1 MKAEI
6 ICVGTEILMG
16 NIVNTNA
23 AYIAEGLAGLG
34 ISCYYQT
41 VVGDNDSRLSE
52 LFNESAKRADIV
64 ILSGGLGPTED
75 DLTKE
80 TVAKAMGHK
89 LVLDDKAWKQIQ
101 KFFEK
106 RNLKMTDNNKKQAY
120 VPEGAKV
127 LYNKNGTAPGIIAEG
142 ENVTTILLPGPPN
155 ELIPMWDAQVV
166 PYLKSVSGETFYTE
180 MVKIC
185 GSGESFVETDLKDLI
200 DAQKNPTIATYAK
213 TGEVHVRVTAR
224 ADSEKE
230 AHKLVKPVVKEIKK
244 RFGSKIFTTD
254 ESVTLEAAVMQLL
267 NENKLTLATAE
278 SLTGGMTTSR
288 LINVPGASDVIKM
301 GFITYSNKSKRKY
314 LGVKRSTL
322 DKYGAVSEQCAKEM
336 AKGCATAAK
345 SDAAISLTGIA
356 GPDGG
361 TEEKPVGLTYIGVSV
376 LGKVKVKKYLFSGE
390 REKVRESA
398 TAAALTLLRQCLL
411 ENLTERT
418 FSESKKTT

>member
-6 ICVGTEILMG
+6 ISVGTEILMG

-23 AYIAEGLAGLG
+23 AYISAGLAGLG
-34 ISCYYQT
+34 ISCYYQS
-41 VVGDNDSRLSE
+41 VVGDNDKRLVE
-52 LFNESAKRADIV
+52 VFNEAAKRADIV

-80 TVAKAMGHK
+80 TVARAMDK
-89 LVLDDKAWKQIQ
+89 ELVLDDKAWKQIQ

-106 RNLKMTDNNKKQAY
+106 RNLKLTDNNKKQAY
-120 VPEGAKV
+120 VPKGAKV
-127 LYNKNGTAPGIIAEG
+127 MYNKNGTAPGIIMESDT
-142 ENVTTILLPGPPN
+142 VTAILLPGPPG
-155 ELIPMWDAQVV
+155 ELIPMWDDQVT
-166 PYLKSVSGETFYTE
+166 PYLREKSGDVFFSET
-180 MVKIC
+180 VKIC

-200 DAQKNPTIATYAK
+200 DAQSNPTIATYAK

-224 ADSEKE
+224 AESEKD
-230 AHKLVKPVVKEIKK
+230 ARKLVKPIVKEIKK

-254 ESVTLEAAVMQLL
+254 DSVTLEASVMQLL
-267 NENKLTLATAE
+267 NENRLTLSTAE
-278 SLTGGMTTSR
+278 SLTGGMTTGR

-322 DKYGAVSEQCAKEM
+322 EKYGAVSEQCAKEM
-336 AKGCATAAK
+336 VKGCAAAAK
-345 SDAAISLTGIA
+345 SDVAISLTGIA

-361 TEEKPVGLTYIGVSV
+361 TDEKPVGLTYIGVSV
-376 LGKVKVKKYLFSGE
+376 LGSIKVKKFLFSGE
-390 REKVRESA
+390 REKIRESA
-398 TAAALTLLRQCLL
+398 VAAALTLLRQCLL

-418 FSESKKTT
+418 FADKQ

>member
-34 ISCYYQT
+34 ISCFYQS
-41 VVGDNDSRLSE
+41 VVGDNDSRLGE
-52 LFNESAKRADIV
+52 VFKEAAGRADVV

-80 TVAKAMGHK
+80 TVAKAMGQE

-106 RNLKMTDNNKKQAY
+106 RNLKLTDNNKKQAY
-120 VPEGAKV
+120 VPRGAKV
-127 LYNKNGTAPGIIAEG
+127 LYNKNGTAPGIIAIND
-142 ENVTTILLPGPPN
+142 NVTAILLPGPPG
-155 ELIPMWDAQVV
+155 ELIPMWDDQVA
-166 PYLKSVSGETFYTE
+166 PYLRSLSGESFYSE

-200 DAQKNPTIATYAK
+200 DAQDNPTIATYAK

-224 ADSEKE
+224 GASEKE

-254 ESVTLEAAVMQLL
+254 ENVTLEASVMQLL

-278 SLTGGMTTSR
+278 SLTGGMFTSR
-288 LINVPGASDVIKM
+288 LISVPGASEVIKF

-314 LGVKRSTL
+314 LGVKRSTI

-336 AKGCATAAK
+336 AKGCAAVTKA
-345 SDAAISLTGIA
+345 DAAVALTGIA

-361 TEEKPVGLTYIGVSV
+361 TDEKPVGLTYIGVSV
-376 LGKVKVKKYLFSGE
+376 LGKIKVKKYLFSGE
-390 REKVRESA
+390 REKIRESA
-398 TAAALTLLRQCLL
+398 AAAALTLLRQCLL
-411 ENLTERT
+411 ESLTERT
-418 FSESKKTT
+418 FSVK

>member
-23 AYIAEGLAGLG
+23 AYISGGLAGLG

-41 VVGDNDSRLSE
+41 VVGDNDGRLGE
-52 LFNESAKRADIV
+52 VFNEAAGRADIV

-80 TVAKAMGHK
+80 TVARAMGK
-89 LVLDDKAWKQIQ
+89 ELVLDDKAWKQIQ

-106 RNLKMTDNNKKQAY
+106 RNLKLTDNNKKQAY
-120 VPEGAKV
+120 VPKDSKV
-127 LYNKNGTAPGIIAEG
+127 LYNKNGTAPGIIIEG
-142 ENVTTILLPGPPN
+142 DKVTAILLPGPPG
-155 ELIPMWDAQVV
+155 ELIPMWDEQVT
-166 PYLKSVSGETFYTE
+166 PYLRERSGEAFFSE

-200 DAQKNPTIATYAK
+200 DAQDNPTIATYAK

-224 ADSEKE
+224 AESSKE

-254 ESVTLEAAVMQLL
+254 ENVTLEAAVMQLL
-267 NENKLTLATAE
+267 NENRLTLSTAE
-278 SLTGGMTTSR
+278 SLTGGLATGR

-301 GFITYSNKSKRKY
+301 GFITYSNKSKRKF

-322 DKYGAVSEQCAKEM
+322 EKYGAVSEQCAKEM
-336 AKGCATAAK
+336 VKGCAAVTK
-345 SDAAISLTGIA
+345 SDAAVSLTGIA

-361 TEEKPVGLTYIGVSV
+361 TDDKPVGLTYIGVYV
-376 LGKVKVKKYLFSGE
+376 LGTIKVKKYLFSGE
-390 REKVRESA
+390 REKIRESA
-398 TAAALTLLRQCLL
+398 VAASLTLLRQCLL

-418 FSESKKTT
+418 FAGKQ

>member
-23 AYIAEGLAGLG
+23 AYISAGLAGLG
-34 ISCYYQT
+34 ISCYYQS
-41 VVGDNDSRLSE
+41 VVGDNDGRLME
-52 LFNESAKRADIV
+52 MFNESAKRSDIV

-80 TVAKAMGHK
+80 TVSRALDKK
-89 LVLDDKAWKQIQ
+89 LVLDEKAWKQIQ

-106 RNLKMTDNNKKQAY
+106 RNLKLTDNNKKQAY
-120 VPEGAKV
+120 VPKGSKV
-127 LYNKNGTAPGIIAEG
+127 LYNKNGTAPGIIVEG
-142 ENVTTILLPGPPN
+142 DEVTAILLPGPPG
-155 ELIPMWDAQVV
+155 ELIPMWDDQVV
-166 PYLKSVSGETFYTE
+166 PYLRSISGDAFYSE

-200 DAQKNPTIATYAK
+200 DAQDNPTIATYAK
-213 TGEVHVRVTAR
+213 TGEVDIRVTAK
-224 ADSEKE
+224 AESEKE
-230 AHKLVKPVVKEIKK
+230 ARKLVKPVVKEIKK

-267 NENKLTLATAE
+267 NENHLTLAAAE
-278 SLTGGMTTSR
+278 SLTGGMLTAR
-288 LINVPGASDVIKM
+288 LINVPGASDIIKM

-322 DKYGAVSEQCAKEM
+322 DKFGAVSEQCAKEM
-336 AKGCATAAK
+336 VKGCAAAAK
-345 SDAAISLTGIA
+345 ADAAVSLTGIA
-356 GPDGG
+356 GPGGG
-361 TEEKPVGLTYIGVSV
+361 TDEKPVGLTYIGVFV
-376 LGKVKVKKYLFSGE
+376 HGNIKVKKYLFSGE
-390 REKVRESA
+390 REKIRESA
-398 TAAALTLLRQCLL
+398 TAAALTLLRQSLL

-418 FSESKKTT
+418 FSAKQ

>member
-23 AYIAEGLAGLG
+23 AYISAGLASLG

-41 VVGDNDSRLSE
+41 VVGDNDGRLE
-52 LFNESAKRADIV
+52 EVFKESANRADVV

-80 TVAKAMGHK
+80 TVARSMGMK
-89 LVLDDKAWKQIQ
+89 LVPDDKAWKQIQ

-106 RNLKMTDNNKKQAY
+106 RNLKLTDNNKKQAY
-120 VPEGAKV
+120 VPKGSKV
-127 LYNKNGTAPGIIAEG
+127 LYNKNGTAPGIIAESDK
-142 ENVTTILLPGPPN
+142 VTAILLPGPPG

-166 PYLKSVSGETFYTE
+166 PYLRSISGEAFYSET
-180 MVKIC
+180 VKIC

-200 DAQKNPTIATYAK
+200 DAQDNPTIATYAK
-213 TGEVHVRVTAR
+213 TGEVHVRVTAK

-254 ESVTLEAAVMQLL
+254 ESVTLEASVMQLL
-267 NENKLTLATAE
+267 NENRLTLATAE
-278 SLTGGMTTSR
+278 SLTGGMAISR
-288 LINVPGASDVIKM
+288 LINVPGASEVIKM
-301 GFITYSNKSKRKY
+301 GFVTYSNKSKRKY

-322 DKYGAVSEQCAKEM
+322 EKSGAVSEQCAREM
-336 AKGCATAAK
+336 VKGCAAAAK
-345 SDAAISLTGIA
+345 ADAAISLTGIA

-361 TEEKPVGLTYIGVSV
+361 TDEKPVGLTYIGVSV
-376 LGKVKVKKYLFSGE
+376 LGKIKVKKYLFSGE
-390 REKVRESA
+390 REKIRESA
-398 TAAALTLLRQCLL
+398 TASALTLLRQCLL

-418 FSESKKTT
+418 FAEK

>member
-23 AYIAEGLAGLG
+23 AYISAGLAGLG

-41 VVGDNDSRLSE
+41 VVGDNDGRLGE
-52 LFNESAKRADIV
+52 VFNEAAGRADIV

-80 TVAKAMGHK
+80 TVARAMGK
-89 LVLDDKAWKQIQ
+89 ELVLDDKAWKQIQ

-106 RNLKMTDNNKKQAY
+106 RNLKLTDNNKKQAY
-120 VPEGAKV
+120 VPKDSKV
-127 LYNKNGTAPGIIAEG
+127 LYNKNGTAPGIIIEG
-142 ENVTTILLPGPPN
+142 DKVTAILLPGPPG
-155 ELIPMWDAQVV
+155 ELIPMWDEQVT
-166 PYLKSVSGETFYTE
+166 PYLRERSGEAFFSE

-200 DAQKNPTIATYAK
+200 DAQDNPTIATYAK

-224 ADSEKE
+224 AESSKE

-254 ESVTLEAAVMQLL
+254 ENVTLEAAVMQLL
-267 NENKLTLATAE
+267 NENRLTLSTAE
-278 SLTGGMTTSR
+278 SLTGGLATGR

-301 GFITYSNKSKRKY
+301 GFITYSNKSKRKF

-322 DKYGAVSEQCAKEM
+322 EKYGAVSEQCAKEM
-336 AKGCATAAK
+336 VKGCAAVTK
-345 SDAAISLTGIA
+345 SDAAVSLTGIA

-361 TEEKPVGLTYIGVSV
+361 TDDKPVGLTYIGVYV
-376 LGKVKVKKYLFSGE
+376 LGTIKVKKYLFSGE
-390 REKVRESA
+390 REKIRESA
-398 TAAALTLLRQCLL
+398 VAASLTLLRQCLL

-418 FSESKKTT
+418 FAGKQ

>member
-23 AYIAEGLAGLG
+23 AYISAGLAGLG

-41 VVGDNDSRLSE
+41 VVGDNDGRLGE
-52 LFNESAKRADIV
+52 VFNEAAGRADIV

-80 TVAKAMGHK
+80 TVARAMGK
-89 LVLDDKAWKQIQ
+89 ELVLDDKAWKQIQ

-106 RNLKMTDNNKKQAY
+106 RNLKLTDNNKKQAY
-120 VPEGAKV
+120 VPKDSNV
-127 LYNKNGTAPGIIAEG
+127 LYNKNGTAPGIIIEG
-142 ENVTTILLPGPPN
+142 DKVTAILLPGPPG
-155 ELIPMWDAQVV
+155 ELIPMWDDQVT
-166 PYLKSVSGETFYTE
+166 PYLRERSGEAFFSET
-180 MVKIC
+180 VKIC

-200 DAQKNPTIATYAK
+200 DSQDNPTIATYAK

-224 ADSEKE
+224 AESGKE

-254 ESVTLEAAVMQLL
+254 ENVTLEAAVMQLL
-267 NENKLTLATAE
+267 NENRLTLSTAE
-278 SLTGGMTTSR
+278 SLTGGLATGR
-288 LINVPGASDVIKM
+288 LINVSGASDVIKM
-301 GFITYSNKSKRKY
+301 GFITYSNKAKRKF

-322 DKYGAVSEQCAKEM
+322 EKYGAVSEQCAKEM
-336 AKGCATAAK
+336 VKGCAAATK
-345 SDAAISLTGIA
+345 SDAAVSLTGIA
-356 GPDGG
+356 GPNGG
-361 TEEKPVGLTYIGVSV
+361 SDEKPVGLTYIGVYV
-376 LGKVKVKKYLFSGE
+376 LGTIKVKKYLFSGE
-390 REKVRESA
+390 REKIRESA
-398 TAAALTLLRQCLL
+398 VAASLTLLRQCLL

-418 FSESKKTT
+418 FAGKQ